1 MARIVTGIAI
11 LLPMYYRKSIMVVW
25 MVQRFPEMDED
36 EVESKLA
43 EPDLPCYSLFS
54 SIGTRQHI
62 CEPAKRQL

>member
-1 MARIVTGIAI
+1 
-11 LLPMYYRKSIMVVW
+11 